1 MDNALLTIETD
12 SLGVTPPAPGES
24 FKNRVIHPRNLA
36 IESRRENA
44 RILKPR
50 QLKAMTK
57 EKKRLDKRLQE
68 LGYYDLKGEYG
79 LLKRR
84 FEAYEA
90 ELSDLG
96 DSPSP
101 EQLEDVQRRLA
112 AVTERARFVRG
123 ELKSLWSLAERHQNL
138 TDLISDHYAAL
149 EQKRLHDRLT
159 KELAKE
165 AYNFA
170 EIIIE
175 RWAQLGYKH
184 EYRQGNKLKVNK
196 VSFADIQASPDAIW
210 LKIDVSRKSWF
221 GFKSTLPN
229 NVRVLDL
236 IDKDKTLPE
245 LSVACQRQVT
255 AELSAVNG
263 AWIKVNRIG
272 TTDGLLDY
280 VTLAQIMNNYP
291 YEDKDLLPIGFGVEV
306 GRVISWVHLAKHP
319 HFLIGGSTGAGKSNI
334 INAIICSL
342 LLKHSPKEVQFVLI
356 DLKEGLEF
364 QRFESV
370 PHLLR
375 PVVKEVDEAERV
387 LRELEGERKRRSRT
401 LAKNGVKDIDHF
413 NLKVGKQMP
422 RIVVIFDEYAAINVN
437 KATARA
443 IQDTVMQLSA
453 KGRAAGIHLIIST
466 QNPNVEI
473 LPGTSKANMAFR
485 VAGAMPTTS
494 ASATILGV
502 GDAAKLPD
510 VPGRM
515 LAMCGAK
522 IWQIQTPHVREVDLE
537 QALEVA
543 KQYVV
548 DDSEKIKLPEAA
560 PLVGF
565 SDEDLITIML
575 NDFDG
580 VTATRR
586 IFDVIKDTESITFK
600 QLSEQMQSLIAQKR
614 IQFKGEWYEFEKFHS
629 GKRLVKVVESEI
641 QPEIRE
647 KHRNRRIYPHDRRVS
662 LYVFRHVSRFSSEKR
677 SK

>member
-1 MDNALLTIETD
+1 MNNALLPIETD
-12 SLGVTPPAPGES
+12 ALGGTPPAPGEA
-24 FKNRVIHPRNLA
+24 FRNRIIHPRN
-36 IESRRENA
+36 IEIEQRRENA

-50 QLKAMTK
+50 QLTGFNK
-57 EKKRLDKRLQE
+57 EARRLDKTLQDA
-68 LGYYDLKGEYG
+68 GYYDLKGEYSV
-79 LLKRR
+79 LKRR
-84 FEAYEA
+84 FEVYQA
-90 ELSDLG
+90 ELEELG
-96 DSPSP
+96 NSPSP
-101 EQLEDVQRRLA
+101 EQLEDIQRRLA
-112 AVTERARFVRG
+112 AVTERARFVRS
-123 ELKSLWSLAERHQNL
+123 ELKRLSPFAERHQQL
-138 TDLISDHYAAL
+138 TDLISDHYMAL
-149 EQKRLHDRLT
+149 EKKRLHDRLT

-165 AYNFA
+165 AYDFA

-175 RWAQLGYKH
+175 KWAQLGYKY
-184 EYRQGNKLKVNK
+184 EYHHRNKLKVDK
-196 VSFADIQASPDAIW
+196 VGFSDIHVSPDAIW

-236 IDKDKTLPE
+236 IDRDKTLPE

-255 AELSAVNG
+255 AEMTVTNG
-263 AWIKVNRIG
+263 AWIKINRIG
-272 TTDGLLDY
+272 TTDGLLNY
-280 VTLAQIMNNYP
+280 VTLEQVLNNYP
-291 YEDKDLLPIGFGVEV
+291 AEERSLLPVGFGVEE

-342 LLKHSPKEVQFVLI
+342 LLKHSPDEVRFVLV

-364 QRFESV
+364 QRFENV

-375 PVVKEVDEAERV
+375 PVVKEVDEAEQV
-387 LRELEGERKRRSRT
+387 LRQLESERKRRSLT
-401 LAKNGVKDIDHF
+401 LAKAGVKDIDHF
-413 NLKVGKQMP
+413 NLKSEKKMA
-422 RIVVIFDEYAAINVN
+422 RIVIIFDEYAAINTQKV
-437 KATARA
+437 TARA

-494 ASATILGV
+494 ASSTILGV

-510 VPGRM
+510 IPGRM

-537 QALEVA
+537 RALETARKYIEEDVE
-543 KQYVV
+543 
-548 DDSEKIKLPEAA
+548 SINLPEAA

-565 SDEDLITIML
+565 SNEDLITIML

-586 IFDVIKDTESITFK
+586 IFDVIKETESVTFK
-600 QLSEQMQSLIAQKR
+600 QLSEQMQALIAQKR
-614 IQFKGEWYEFEKFHS
+614 IQFKGEWYEFEKFHK
-629 GKRLVKVVESEI
+629 GRRLVKVVESAV
-641 QPEIRE
+641 QPKIRK
-647 KHRNRRIYPHDRRVS
+647 KHRLTKITSHDRSVS
-662 LYVFRHVSRFSSEKR
+662 FDVFRHVSRFSSEKR